1 MMQVPWLGKLLAITA
16 FFTTCE
22 VHSNDRKNERNMF
35 CIDCIDNPFCGS
47 CIKTSHK
54 DHNVIQI
61 RRSSYSEVVKTTE
74 IYKHVDI
81 LGIQTYV
88 INNSSVVFL
97 SKRTRP
103 HPKRNNICKIGH
115 TSNSHCK
122 TCDRNLVD
130 SSFFCSLACKFAF
143 IKKDGG
149 FFVNPK
155 EMEEMERLLE
165 ESVKVSPS
173 KEKAKSFREQNLK
186 RKADEAGI
194 DEENEEDE
202 EKKEEENKESSLL
215 VNRPSTSFRK
225 PNSRRKGIPHR
236 APFF

>member
-1 MMQVPWLGKLLAITA
+1 
-16 FFTTCE
+16 
-22 VHSNDRKNERNMF
+22 
-35 CIDCIDNPFCGS
+35 
-47 CIKTSHK
+47 
-54 DHNVIQI
+54 
-61 RRSSYSEVVKTTE
+61 
-74 IYKHVDI
+74 
-81 LGIQTYV
+81 
-88 INNSSVVFL
+88 
-97 SKRTRP
+97 
-103 HPKRNNICKIGH
+103 
-115 TSNSHCK
+115 
-122 TCDRNLVD
+122 
-130 SSFFCSLACKFAF
+130 
-143 IKKDGG
+143 
-149 FFVNPK
+149 
-155 EMEEMERLLE
+155 MEEMERLLE